1 MDIENVLTRVRSN
14 TVKERTEAI
23 ADLKYIFAQNR
34 SSQQIEVLSDKAYHQ
49 ILETLFKLVK
59 VDSSAYSKAKGSSQ
73 KSQATSRLSACAD
86 AVRILVEVGVTKLR
100 RKTVKALL
108 DHITQTLPAAD
119 GAYLEPLSL
128 QYFKTLR
135 SILEC
140 PPHPEHLA
148 AEEWHDLADFCL
160 QATKDLVHTS
170 NDSLASSFDDDASS
184 TFSSGRINRS
194 ATPSIRSTSAVG
206 RPSSHA
212 SRSQKVSQL
221 TVPAEDV
228 IPCLKSLVSTSNGP
242 VLEKAQTLVETL
254 LDFLLSSSHQ
264 DHVQQLAFETINTVL
279 SRICT
284 SDVALT
290 LRSIQGLIPIIR
302 RNWSTKSPSLREHM
316 LVPLIVGD
324 PYLPHLNFSDSE
336 DQSVDLLDL
345 LEVMREEYCRRHD
358 REHLQIDDLDLAE
371 DCGRNQGVN
380 PFGLKAFRLRSGAL
394 KAEAAWSLICATAS
408 ITNMLHRRGKYTP
421 EFTDPAGTRRATKRR
436 KREDPIATLF
446 QRVKMS
452 ALPDKVHALQ
462 VLCFVLDVAQ
472 FEAVAVQA
480 YIELFLAHSSD
491 KSSPL
496 CSWSMLAITSAAG
509 QNSAHDLSLTNLWT
523 QVWRVVARHLTLT
536 TTCRAACR
544 LMYVLLWERLIR
556 YTDIADIV
564 DGMIP
569 SMELNGPADAVESTI
584 SLCSLLAL
592 ERGQDNSVLAAET
605 AERFLNWLFHSWRP
619 SLTQDRR
626 HTFRNAQHCPAS
638 SILMLLQVCIGDEYR
653 GPCLPNAI
661 LLGVLGRARYK
672 SVEDLRTVQYLL
684 LDHSVENS
692 STPLGKASVHETSK
706 IALIGPKKQ
715 ALAVKVLDF
724 LLVEITALL
733 HDLETCQLTSDSVN
747 VVITLCTVS
756 YSALTHH
763 HAQSFRRH
771 GELKDT
777 TRRLATMLFDLVGSS
792 KKRTMLLDGVF
803 QSFAAVTPSIAE
815 LLSGKRLILNGIVS
829 LLRAVDLDFWR
840 ELCADDDSDGPSGK
854 EAEELSDGDF
864 KTEASNGRH
873 KSAVATFSHNA
884 AAAMSDPISFRRSLA
899 AKFCFVS
906 SSEDQSDQHHPCPVI
921 PRPFV
926 EYVTSLSP
934 SSFICC
940 RPFFRDLF
948 ASEVLVGTEDATAL
962 LLYLQSILRP
972 YTLERSELAMG
983 TSLDV
988 LIGLADLWTD
998 PDNGDLSEAAMD
1010 AYAWFITLAVDMRR
1024 ASPHVLV
1031 SLSILL
1037 QRLIRKSPDFGSSL
1051 DISSARTQLLRVL
1064 DQGNLDVKFS
1074 IGNNLSEIFGLFV
1087 LSEHEGILEDV
1098 VAKLPAAADWP
1109 DGIALRLHVLC
1120 CLAQSWPT
1128 LLRRCVYHIYEIP
1141 TAVPASAGH
1150 AQWCLTQVSKSLH
1163 LHGSKELFRLFAPQ
1177 ILYTWLQTG
1186 TVASIAFSIFDY
1198 DCLKSLLL
1206 DVQDEVAGQ
1215 IAMRQREEQGN
1226 ELARELGRSLDQIV
1240 QESIGKVTGYSIAQD
1255 TAAPPSKNGQTSGA
1269 EARLRKMF
1277 GKEKYAALVVAE
1289 FHNVLLTIFRTMA
1302 DEKSI
1307 ERSFES
1313 HPSYL
1318 NAGKRYQEMKSI
1330 SSSAEVLPANQQP
1343 LFKTRHLFD
1352 EIAHVCR
1359 RTNQEVGSI
1368 WTPSLYVYLFRGL
1381 LDTLHPALG
1390 SQYACSVIRKLRV
1403 LVSVAGSTALENYP
1417 IEMALQALRPFL
1429 TDTHCSEDCIG
1440 IFQYL
1445 LTAGSQYLQGI
1456 PTFVAGIGLVT
1467 LTSLTAF
1474 LGSAQESTTQE
1485 SQFKAIMSKA
1495 ANFHSWLGTYMI
1507 NYRSTTLSETSEKS
1521 FQRMFGAA
1529 RQIRASGNAHSGTH
1543 ESELL
1548 VELLNDDASGGNLL
1562 DQPSRE
1568 SIFRLLC
1575 ANFEKPPSFRE
1586 DIFGSDSE
1594 AALFAPMLGKMIRS
1608 NDYGMGFQLWAGRVL
1623 GRAYASS
1630 GVADRRMTLEIDT
1643 GLEDLIFDDQS
1654 PLDSTHSQSCI
1665 LKTLCNM
1672 LLTDNR
1678 NQVSIIESTLRLV
1691 LSRAEDSELFSEY
1704 EESVPSSVVAGLLW
1718 RNYECPR
1725 RDAATAFDNSLEE
1738 VVMSFESRDAPKW
1751 ISELCVALALTAQDD
1766 LLLSELPSL
1775 LSESDDIC
1783 DRLFPFIVHLTL
1795 LRQAKSHETARSLL
1809 STACQKL
1816 FEKTG
1821 SDYVPHTRILLKTII
1836 YLRKQPLPQE
1846 TNKSDRAQWL
1856 NIDHHQA
1863 ASAAVRCSMFKT
1875 ALLFLD
1881 IGYCEVA
1888 KASRRSSAV
1897 TIDEPTELLLQIYR
1911 SIDEQDAF
1919 YGVQQPSSLS
1929 AMMAR
1934 LEYEHAGFK
1943 SLSFRGAHYD
1953 SQIRYSPATTQA
1965 DEEGMV
1971 QALETLDLNG
1981 LSQSLLGKMT
1991 NLSPNASRTMLNT
2004 ARKLE
2009 QWDLSAPVSD
2019 ANSASSTF
2027 RVFQSINNAPNA
2039 ETFLKVIDGA
2049 VAESI
2054 GLLRSG
2060 DITGSSIHEILG
2072 TLAVLTEVDE
2082 LCSVRGM
2089 EQLEDV
2095 WLRFEER
2102 EDWMSTESFEH
2113 VESIISCRETV
2124 FSTLSKSSS
2133 LRDMARISPRDARS
2147 VEARALLS
2155 SSQMSRRH
2163 DALQNALAATT
2174 YLDRLT
2180 QPCKDLGINIGAA
2193 VQFESAGVLWEQ
2205 GEMAASIKM
2214 LQDLNSIIDTGKHAI
2229 HVGKPELL
2237 AKLGHQISEAR
2248 LEKPD
2253 EIIGRYLVPAIKE
2266 LHGVSEGTEA
2276 GQVFHE
2282 FASFCDQQLQN
2293 PDGLEDFERIQKLRQ
2308 TKEEEVHDLDKMI
2321 RSAGSQ
2327 AREKENLKSHRN
2339 KAKSW
2344 FDLDDREFQRLRDNR
2359 QAFLRQSLE
2368 NYLLALKACDKYDN
2382 DALRFSALWLQH
2394 YDSDIANA
2402 AVARH
2407 INQVGSRKFVSMMNQ
2422 WSSRLLDSNTSFQKH
2437 LASLVF
2443 RICREHPFH
2452 GMYQIFAGSKTK
2464 GGRDEAAM
2472 GRNRA
2477 ANRIVEEV
2485 KSSKSAA
2492 TWIAI
2497 HNSNILFIR
2506 FASERLDD
2514 PKIKPGSKIPLRK
2527 SVTGQRI
2534 GQDIGDLKIPPPTM
2548 KIDLRADLDYSS
2560 VPRIAKFNPE
2570 FSVASGISM
2579 PKIVTAIA
2587 TDGTKYK
2594 QLFKSGNDDLRQD
2607 SIMEQVFEQVSNLLC
2622 SQRATRQRKLGIR
2635 TYKVLPL
2642 TATSGIIEFVSN
2654 TIPLHDYL
2662 MPAHQRLFPRDFKP
2676 NNCRKAIADAQSQS
2690 TDKRIKVYRGVCDKF
2705 HPVLRYFF
2713 QERFENPDDWFD
2725 RRLAYTRST
2734 AAISILG
2741 HILGLGDRH
2750 GHNILLDE
2758 KTGEVVHIDLG
2769 IAFEQG
2775 RILPV
2780 PEVVPFR
2787 LTRDLVDGMGITSTE
2802 GTFRRCCE
2810 FTLEALRNESYSIMT
2825 ILDVLRYDPLYSW
2838 SLSPLRLKKLQEA
2851 QTEAPGDGKDLV
2863 DGEEGE
2869 LGGKKKGHNKS
2880 GENEPGEADRALT
2893 VVKKKLSKSL
2903 SVTAT
2908 VNELIQ
2914 QATDERN
2921 LALLFAGWAAYA

>member
-1 MDIENVLTRVRSN
+1 MDIEDVLTRVQST

-34 SSQQIEVLSDKAYHQ
+34 NSQQIEVLSDKAYHQ
-49 ILETLFKLVK
+49 ILEALFKLVK
-59 VDSSAYSKAKGSSQ
+59 FDSSAYSKAKGSSQ
-73 KSQATSRLSACAD
+73 KSQATTRLSACAD
-86 AVRILVEVGVTKLR
+86 AVRIVVEVGVTKLR

-119 GAYLEPLSL
+119 GAYLEPLSF

-135 SILEC
+135 TILEF
-140 PPHPEHLA
+140 PSHPEHLA
-148 AEEWHDLADFCL
+148 AEEWHELADFCL
-160 QATKDLVHTS
+160 QATKDLVLTPS
-170 NDSLASSFDDDASS
+170 ESIASSFDDDESS
-184 TFSSGRINRS
+184 TLSRTRLNRS
-194 ATPSIRSTSAVG
+194 MTPSIRSASVLG
-206 RPSSHA
+206 RPNSHA
-212 SRSQKVSQL
+212 SRSKLASQL

-228 IPCLKSLVSTSNGP
+228 VPCLKCLVSTSNGP
-242 VLEKAQTLVETL
+242 MLEKAQIIVETL
-254 LDFLLSSSHQ
+254 LGFLLSSTHK
-264 DHVQQLAFETINTVL
+264 DHVQQLAFETMNTIL

-290 LRSIQGLIPIIR
+290 LRSIEGLVPIIR
-302 RNWSTKSPSLREHM
+302 RNWSTKSPTLREHM
-316 LVPLIVGD
+316 LVPLVLGN
-324 PYLPHLNFSDSE
+324 PYLPHLNFRDSE
-336 DQSVDLLDL
+336 DQSVDLLEL
-345 LEVMREEYCRRHD
+345 LDVMREEYCRRHD
-358 REHLQIDDLDLAE
+358 REQLQIDDLDLAE
-371 DCGRNQGVN
+371 DFCQHQKENALSLG
-380 PFGLKAFRLRSGAL
+380 AFRLRFGAL
-394 KAEAAWSLICATAS
+394 RAEASWSLIFVTAS
-408 ITNMLHRRGKYTP
+408 ISSTLHRRGQDTL
-421 EFTDPAGTRRATKRR
+421 EFADDAGPRRATKRR
-436 KREDPIATLF
+436 KREDPISALF

-452 ALPDKVHALQ
+452 PLSDKVHALQ
-462 VLCFVLDVAQ
+462 VLCFVLEIVQ
-472 FEAVAVQA
+472 FEAVALRA
-480 YIELFLAHSSD
+480 HIELILTHVSD
-491 KSSPL
+491 KNSPL
-496 CSWSMLAITSAAG
+496 CSWSMLAIASAAG
-509 QNSAHDLSLTNLWT
+509 QNAATNPSITNLWV

-536 TTCRAACR
+536 TTCRSACR
-544 LMYVLLWERLIR
+544 LMYVILQKKLIR
-556 YTDIADIV
+556 YMDIADIA
-564 DGMIP
+564 DGMVP
-569 SMELNGPADAVESTI
+569 SMELNGPVDAVES
-584 SLCSLLAL
+584 SLNLCSLLAL

-605 AERFLNWLFHSWRP
+605 AERFLNWFFHNWKP
-619 SLTQDRR
+619 SLIQDRR
-626 HTFRNAQHCPAS
+626 HTLRNAQHCPAS
-638 SILMLLQVCIGDEYR
+638 CIMMLLEVCIGDEYR
-653 GPCLPNAI
+653 GTCPPNAI

-672 SVEDLRTVQYLL
+672 SVEDLNTVQYLL
-684 LDHSVENS
+684 LDRTVHGS
-692 STPLGKASVHETSK
+692 STALGKTSMREVSK
-706 IALIGPKKQ
+706 VALTGPKKQ
-715 ALAVKVLDF
+715 ASTVKVLDF
-724 LLVEITALL
+724 LLAEVTVLL
-733 HDLETCQLTSDSVN
+733 HELENAQLMPDSVN
-747 VVITLCTVS
+747 VIITVCIVS
-756 YSALTHH
+756 YSALGHP
-763 HAQSFRRH
+763 HAQSFRRY
-771 GELKDT
+771 GELQST
-777 TRRLATMLFDLVGSS
+777 THKLATLLFSQVRSS
-792 KKRTMLLDGVF
+792 NKRTMLLDGVF
-803 QSFAAVTPSIAE
+803 LSFATVTPSIAE
-815 LLSGKRLILNGIVS
+815 LLSGKRLILSGIVS
-829 LLRAVDLDFWR
+829 LMRVVDLEFWR
-840 ELCADDDSDGPSGK
+840 ELCAHDNAETQSDK
-854 EAEELSDGDF
+854 EVEEMSDGDF
-864 KTEASNGRH
+864 RPQASNGKN
-873 KSAVATFSHNA
+873 KSLLITFSHNA
-884 AAAMSDPISFRRSLA
+884 AAAMSDSMTFRRSLA

-906 SSEDQSDQHHPCPVI
+906 SSEDQSDQHHPSPAVS
-921 PRPFV
+921 RTFV
-926 EYVTSLSP
+926 EYITSLSP
-934 SSFICC
+934 SFFICC
-940 RPFFRDLF
+940 RHFLRDLF
-948 ASEVLVGTEDATAL
+948 DSEVSIGTEDATAL

-983 TSLDV
+983 TSLDIM
-988 LIGLADLWTD
+988 IGLVDLWTD
-998 PDNGDLSEAAMD
+998 PDSGDLSEAATEV
-1010 AYAWFITLAVDMRR
+1010 YAWFVTLAVEMGR

-1031 SLSILL
+1031 CLSILL
-1037 QRLIRKSPDFGSSL
+1037 QRLIRKSPDFGTSL
-1051 DISSARTQLLRVL
+1051 DISSARTQLFMVL
-1064 DQGNLDVKFS
+1064 GQGNLDVKFS
-1074 IGNNLSEIFGLFV
+1074 VGNNLSEIFGLFV
-1087 LSEHEGILEDV
+1087 LSEHEGILGDV
-1098 VAKLPAAADWP
+1098 LATLPAAANWL

-1141 TAVPASAGH
+1141 HAVPAASGH

-1163 LHGSKELFRLFAPQ
+1163 LHDSQALFRLFAPQ
-1177 ILYTWLQTG
+1177 ILYTWLEAE
-1186 TVASIAFSIFDY
+1186 TVTSIAFSIFGY
-1198 DCLKSLLL
+1198 DSLKSLLL
-1206 DVQDEVAGQ
+1206 DVQDEVVGQ
-1215 IAMRQREEQGN
+1215 IVMRQKEEQGSQ
-1226 ELARELGRSLDQIV
+1226 LARQLERPLDHII
-1240 QESIGKVTGYSIAQD
+1240 QESIGKAVGYSIAQD
-1255 TAAPPSKNGQTSGA
+1255 IDSPPSRNTQALGA
-1269 EARLRKMF
+1269 EASLRKML
-1277 GKEKYAALVVAE
+1277 GKEIYTALVIAD

-1302 DEKSI
+1302 DERSV
-1307 ERSFES
+1307 ERVFES

-1318 NAGKRYQEMKSI
+1318 NANKKYQEMKTI
-1330 SSSAEVLPANQQP
+1330 SSSAEILPANQQP
-1343 LFKTRHLFD
+1343 LFRARHLLD
-1352 EIAHVCR
+1352 EITHVCR
-1359 RTNQEVGSI
+1359 RTNQEAENV
-1368 WTPSLYVYLFRGL
+1368 WTPFLYVYLFRGL
-1381 LDTLHPALG
+1381 LNTLHPALG
-1390 SQYACSVIRKLRV
+1390 SQHACSTIRKLRI
-1403 LVSVAGSTALENYP
+1403 LVSIAGATALQDYP
-1417 IEMALQALRPFL
+1417 IEMALHSLRPFL

-1445 LTAGSQYLQGI
+1445 LTAGSHYLKEI

-1467 LTSLTAF
+1467 LTSLREF
-1474 LGSAQESTTQE
+1474 LGSSQDSTTQE
-1485 SQFKAIMSKA
+1485 SQYKAIMSKA
-1495 ANFHSWLGTYMI
+1495 ANFHAWLGTYMI
-1507 NYRSTTLSETSEKS
+1507 NYRAKPMSETARES
-1521 FQRMFGAA
+1521 FQQMFEAA
-1529 RQIRASGNAHSGTH
+1529 RQVRANGNAQNGTH
-1543 ESELL
+1543 ESALL
-1548 VELLNDDASGGNLL
+1548 VRLLEDEVSGRNLL
-1562 DQPSRE
+1562 DRRSRD

-1575 ANFEKPPSFRE
+1575 ANFEKPSSFRE

-1594 AALFAPMLGKMIRS
+1594 AAVFAPILGRMVRS
-1608 NDYGMGFQLWAGRVL
+1608 NDYGFGFQLWVGLVL

-1630 GVADRRMTLEIDT
+1630 GVADRVMTLEIDT
-1643 GLEDLIFDDQS
+1643 DLEDLVSGDRDT
-1654 PLDSTHSQSCI
+1654 LGSTTSQSFI
-1665 LKTLCNM
+1665 LKTLCDK
-1672 LLTDNR
+1672 LTTDDR
-1678 NQVSIIESTLRLV
+1678 KQVGTIENTLRLV
-1691 LSRAEDSELFSEY
+1691 LNRAEDMELFTEF
-1704 EESVPSSVVAGLLW
+1704 EESIPSSVIAGLLW
-1718 RNYECPR
+1718 RTYDCPHHGS
-1725 RDAATAFDNSLEE
+1725 AVISGGNLEN
-1738 VVMSFESRDAPKW
+1738 VVMSFEHQIAPRW
-1751 ISELCVALALTAQDD
+1751 ISDLCVALALTAKDD
-1766 LLLSELPSL
+1766 LLLSELPHL
-1775 LSESDDIC
+1775 LSMSPDIC
-1783 DRLFPFIVHLTL
+1783 HRLFPFIVHLTL
-1795 LRQAKSHETARSLL
+1795 LREAKSHQTARSLL

-1816 FEKTG
+1816 FEKTN
-1821 SDYVPHTRILLKTII
+1821 SDYIPHTRILLRTIL

-1846 TNKSDRAQWL
+1846 TNKSDRSQWL
-1856 NIDHHQA
+1856 SIDHQQA

-1881 IGYCEVA
+1881 IAYCEIA
-1888 KASRRSSAV
+1888 KASRRSSAIV
-1897 TIDEPTELLLQIYR
+1897 VDEPTDLLLQIYR

-1953 SQIRYSPATTQA
+1953 TQIRYSPATTEA

-1971 QALETLDLNG
+1971 QALEALDLNG

-1991 NLSPNASRTMLNT
+1991 NLSPNALRTMLNT

-2009 QWDLSAPVSD
+2009 QWDLSAPASG
-2019 ANSASSTF
+2019 ANSASSAF
-2027 RVFQSINNAPNA
+2027 RVFQGINNAPNA
-2039 ETFLKVIDGA
+2039 DAFAKVIDGA
-2049 VAESI
+2049 VVESI
-2054 GLLRSG
+2054 GLFRSDG
-2060 DITGSSIHEILG
+2060 ITGSSIHETLG
-2072 TLAVLTEVDE
+2072 TLAILTEVDE
-2082 LCSVRGM
+2082 LCSVRDL
-2089 EQLEDV
+2089 EQLQDV

-2102 EDWMSTESFEH
+2102 EDWMNTESFDH
-2113 VESIISCRETV
+2113 VEGIISCRETL
-2124 FSTLSKSSS
+2124 FSTLSKSGS
-2133 LRDMARISPRDARS
+2133 LREMARISLRDARS
-2147 VEARALLS
+2147 IEARALLS

-2163 DALQNALAATT
+2163 GALQNALAAAT
-2174 YLDRLT
+2174 YLNQLA
-2180 QPCKDLGINIGAA
+2180 QPCAELGMDISAA
-2193 VQFESAGVLWEQ
+2193 VQLESAGVLWDQ
-2205 GEMAASIKM
+2205 GEMAASIKL
-2214 LQDLNSIIDTGKHAI
+2214 LQDLNSTIDTGKHTI

-2253 EIIGRYLVPAIKE
+2253 EIIGRYLVPAIRD

-2293 PDGLEDFERIQKLRQ
+2293 PDSLEDFERIQKLRQ
-2308 TKEEEVHDLDKMI
+2308 TKEEEVHDLDRMI

-2327 AREKENLKSHRN
+2327 SKEKDNLKSHRN

-2394 YDSDIANA
+2394 YDSEIANA

-2407 INQVGSRKFVSMMNQ
+2407 VAHVGSRKFVSMMNQ
-2422 WSSRLLDSNTSFQKH
+2422 WASRLLDVNTPFQKH

-2477 ANRIVEEV
+2477 ANRIVDEL
-2485 KSSKSAA
+2485 KSSKSAP

-2506 FASERLDD
+2506 FASERLED

-2534 GQDIGDLKIPPPTM
+2534 GQDIGDLGIPPPTM

-2560 VPRIAKFNPE
+2560 VPRIARFNQE

-2587 TDGTKYK
+2587 TDGSKYK

-2622 SQRATRQRKLGIR
+2622 SQRSTRQRNLGIR

-2662 MPAHQRLFPRDFKP
+2662 MPAHQRLFPKDLKP
-2676 NNCRKAIADAQSQS
+2676 TNCRKAIADAQSQS
-2690 TDKRIKVYRGVCDKF
+2690 TEKRIKVYKGVCEKF

-2725 RRLAYTRST
+2725 KRLAYTRST

-2851 QTEAPGDGKDLV
+2851 QTEAPGGDLA
-2863 DGEEGE
+2863 DGEEDE
-2869 LGGKKKGHNKS
+2869 KGGKKGKRA
-2880 GENEPGEADRALT
+2880 ENEPGEADRALT

>member
-1 MDIENVLTRVRSN
+1 MDIENVLTRIRSN
-14 TVKERTEAI
+14 AIKERTEAI

-49 ILETLFKLVK
+49 ILEALFKLVK

-135 SILEC
+135 TILEC
-140 PPHPEHLA
+140 PSHPEHLA
-148 AEEWHDLADFCL
+148 AKEWHELADFCI
-160 QATKDLVHTS
+160 QATKDLIHTS
-170 NDSLASSFDDDASS
+170 SDSITSSFDGDESS
-184 TFSSGRINRS
+184 SFSGGRLNRS
-194 ATPSIRSTSAVG
+194 ATPSIRSASVIG
-206 RPSSHA
+206 RPNSHA
-212 SRSQKVSQL
+212 SRSQRASQL
-221 TVPAEDV
+221 TVPAEDI
-228 IPCLKSLVSTSNGP
+228 IPCLKYLVSTSNGP

-254 LDFLLSSSHQ
+254 LDFLLSSTHK
-264 DHVQQLAFETINTVL
+264 DHVQQLAFETMNTVL

-290 LRSIQGLIPIIR
+290 LRSIEGLVPIIR

-316 LVPLIVGD
+316 LVPLVLGD
-324 PYLPHLNFSDSE
+324 PYLPHLSFRDSE
-336 DQSVDLLDL
+336 DQLVDLLDL

-358 REHLQIDDLDLAE
+358 RDQLQIDDLDLAE
-371 DCGRNQGVN
+371 AFDQHQKEKPLSLR
-380 PFGLKAFRLRSGAL
+380 AFRLRFGVL
-394 KAEAAWSLICATAS
+394 KAEASWSLICVTATITS
-408 ITNMLHRRGKYTP
+408 ILHLRCQHLLDHA
-421 EFTDPAGTRRATKRR
+421 DPAGARRATKRR

-452 ALPDKVHALQ
+452 TLPDKVHALQ
-462 VLCFVLDVAQ
+462 VLCFVFEIAQ
-472 FEAVAVQA
+472 FEAAALQGYVEPILTHV
-480 YIELFLAHSSD
+480 SD
-491 KSSPL
+491 KNSPL

-509 QNSAHDLSLTNLWT
+509 QNTARDPTLTSLWT

-536 TTCRAACR
+536 TTCRTACR
-544 LMYVLLWERLIR
+544 LMYVILQKGLIR
-556 YTDIADIV
+556 YMDIADIA

-569 SMELNGPADAVESTI
+569 SMELNGPVDSVESTLN
-584 SLCSLLAL
+584 LCSLLAL

-605 AERFLNWLFHSWRP
+605 AERFLNWLFHSWKP
-619 SLTQDRR
+619 SYIQDRR
-626 HTFRNAQHCPAS
+626 HTLRNAQHCPAD
-638 SILMLLQVCIGDEYR
+638 SIMMLLEVCIGDEYH
-653 GPCLPNAI
+653 GPSLPHAM
-661 LLGVLGRARYK
+661 LLGALGRARYK
-672 SVEDLRTVQYLL
+672 SVEDLVTVQYLL
-684 LDHSVENS
+684 LDHDNQPS
-692 STPLGKASVHETSK
+692 SPTLGKAFKHDTSK
-706 IALIGPKKQ
+706 IALTGPKKQ

-733 HDLETCQLTSDSVN
+733 HELETSQLMPDSVN
-747 VVITLCTVS
+747 VVTTLCIVS
-756 YSALTHH
+756 YSALAHH

-771 GELKDT
+771 GELQGT
-777 TRRLATMLFDLVGSS
+777 TRKLATMVFGLVGSS
-792 KKRTMLLDGVF
+792 QKRTMLLEGAF

-815 LLSGKRLILNGIVS
+815 LLSGKRLIFRGIVS
-829 LLRAVDLDFWR
+829 LLRAVDLGLWR
-840 ELCADDDSDGPSGK
+840 ELCAHDDSDRLSGK
-854 EAEELSDGDF
+854 EVEELSDGDF
-864 KTEASNGRH
+864 KQEASNGRH
-873 KSAVATFSHNA
+873 KSVMTAFSHNA
-884 AAAMSDPISFRRSLA
+884 AAAMSDPMTFRRSLA
-899 AKFCFVS
+899 AKFCFIS

-921 PRPFV
+921 KRTFV

-934 SSFICC
+934 SFFICC
-940 RPFFRDLF
+940 RHFFRDLF

-988 LIGLADLWTD
+988 MIGLVDLWTD
-998 PDNGDLSEAAMD
+998 PDSGDLSEAAME

-1024 ASPHVLV
+1024 ASPHVLICM
-1031 SLSILL
+1031 SILL
-1037 QRLIRKSPDFGSSL
+1037 QRLIRTSPDFGTTL
-1051 DISSARTQLLRVL
+1051 DISSARTQLFKVL

-1074 IGNNLSEIFGLFV
+1074 VGNNLSEIFGLFV

-1098 VAKLPAAADWP
+1098 VGKLPAAANWP

-1141 TAVPASAGH
+1141 AAVPASAGH
-1150 AQWCLTQVSKSLH
+1150 ARWCLSQVSKSLH
-1163 LHGSKELFRLFAPQ
+1163 LHNPQELFRLFAPQ
-1177 ILYTWLQTG
+1177 IMYTWLETG
-1186 TVASIAFSIFDY
+1186 TVNSIAFSIFGY
-1198 DCLKSLLL
+1198 DSLKSLLL

-1215 IAMRQREEQGN
+1215 IVMRQKEEQGN
-1226 ELARELGRSLDQIV
+1226 QLARELGKSFDQII

-1255 TAAPPSKNGQTSGA
+1255 LTVPPSKSAQALGA
-1269 EARLRKMF
+1269 EARLRKIL
-1277 GKEKYAALVVAE
+1277 GKENYTALVIAN
-1289 FHNVLLTIFRTMA
+1289 FHDVLLTIFRTIA

-1307 ERSFES
+1307 EKAFES
-1313 HPSYL
+1313 NPSYL
-1318 NAGKRYQEMKSI
+1318 NARKGYQEMKSI
-1330 SSSAEVLPANQQP
+1330 SHSAEVLPVNQQP
-1343 LFKTRHLFD
+1343 LFKARCLLD

-1359 RTNQEVGSI
+1359 RTNQEVESI
-1368 WTPSLYVYLFRGL
+1368 WSQSLYVYLFRGL

-1390 SQYACSVIRKLRV
+1390 SQYACSTIRRLRI
-1403 LVSVAGSTALENYP
+1403 LVSVAGTTSLQEYS
-1417 IEMALQALRPFL
+1417 IEMALQSLRPFL

-1445 LTAGSQYLQGI
+1445 LTAGSHYLKEI
-1456 PTFVAGIGLVT
+1456 PTFVAGLGLVA
-1467 LTSLTAF
+1467 LTSLKAF
-1474 LGSAQESTTQE
+1474 LGSSQESTTQE
-1485 SQFKAIMSKA
+1485 SQHKAIMSKA
-1495 ANFHSWLGTYMI
+1495 ANFHAWLGTYMI
-1507 NYRSTTLSETSEKS
+1507 NYRSGALSETAAMS
-1521 FQRMFGAA
+1521 FQRMFEAA
-1529 RQIRASGNAHSGTH
+1529 RQIRANGNAHNGTH

-1548 VELLNDDASGGNLL
+1548 LELLDDEVSGRNLL

-1568 SIFRLLC
+1568 SIFHLLC

-1594 AALFAPMLGKMIRS
+1594 AALFAPILGKMVQS
-1608 NDYGMGFQLWAGRVL
+1608 NDYGMDFQLWAGSVL

-1643 GLEDLIFDDQS
+1643 DLEDLVSDDRDTLG
-1654 PLDSTHSQSCI
+1654 PTTSQSCI
-1665 LKTLCNM
+1665 LKTLCTM

-1678 NQVSIIESTLRLV
+1678 KQVGTIENTLRLI
-1691 LSRAEDSELFSEY
+1691 LNRAEDSELFIECQ
-1704 EESVPSSVVAGLLW
+1704 ESMPSSVVAGLLW
-1718 RNYECPR
+1718 RSYECPH
-1725 RDAATAFDNSLEE
+1725 RDSAVASSTNLED
-1738 VVMSFESRDAPKW
+1738 VVESFEGRNAPSW
-1751 ISELCVALALTAQDD
+1751 ISDLCVALALTAKDD
-1766 LLLSELPSL
+1766 LLLSELPRL
-1775 LSESDDIC
+1775 LSESEDIC

-1795 LRQAKSHETARSLL
+1795 LRQAKSHQTARSLL

-1816 FEKTG
+1816 FEMTG
-1821 SDYVPHTRILLKTII
+1821 SEYVPHTRVLIKTIV

-1846 TNKSDRAQWL
+1846 TNKSDRSQWL
-1856 NIDHHQA
+1856 SIDHHQA

-1881 IGYCEVA
+1881 IGYCEIA

-1897 TIDEPTELLLQIYR
+1897 MMEEPTDLLLQIYR

-1934 LEYEHAGFK
+1934 LEYERAGFK

-1953 SQIRYSPATTQA
+1953 SQIRYSPATTQM
-1965 DEEGMV
+1965 DEEGMI

-1991 NLSPNASRTMLNT
+1991 NLSQNALRTMLNT

-2009 QWDLSAPVSD
+2009 QWDLSAPVSG

-2027 RVFQSINNAPNA
+2027 HVFQGINNAPNSDA
-2039 ETFLKVIDGA
+2039 FTKVIDGA
-2049 VAESI
+2049 VIESI

-2060 DITGSSIHEILG
+2060 DITGSSIHETLG
-2072 TLAVLTEVDE
+2072 TLAILTEIDE
-2082 LCSVRGM
+2082 LCSVRDL

-2102 EDWMSTESFEH
+2102 EDWMHTESFDH
-2113 VESIISCRETV
+2113 VESIVSCRETL
-2124 FSTLSKSSS
+2124 FSTLSKSGS
-2133 LRDMARISPRDARS
+2133 LRKMTRISSRDARS
-2147 VEARALLS
+2147 MEARALLS

-2163 DALQNALAATT
+2163 GALQNALAAAT
-2174 YLDRLT
+2174 YLNQLT
-2180 QPCKDLGINIGAA
+2180 QPCKDLGSNISAA
-2193 VQFESAGVLWEQ
+2193 VQFESAGVLWDQ

-2214 LQDLNSIIDTGKHAI
+2214 LQDLNSTIDAGKHAI

-2253 EIIGRYLVPAIKE
+2253 EIISRYLVPAIRE
-2266 LHGVSEGTEA
+2266 LHDVSEGTEA
-2276 GQVFHE
+2276 GKVFHE

-2308 TKEEEVHDLDKMI
+2308 TKEEEVHDLDRMI

-2327 AREKENLKSHRN
+2327 SKDKDNLKSHRN

-2394 YDSDIANA
+2394 YDSEIANA

-2407 INQVGSRKFVSMMNQ
+2407 IAQVGSRKFVSMMNQ
-2422 WSSRLLDSNTSFQKH
+2422 WSSRLLDVNTSFQKH

-2485 KSSKSAA
+2485 KSSKSAP

-2506 FASERLDD
+2506 FAAERLDD

-2527 SVTGQRI
+2527 SATGQRI
-2534 GQDIGDLKIPPPTM
+2534 GQDIGDLGIPPPTM

-2560 VPRIAKFNPE
+2560 VPRIAKFNQE

-2622 SQRATRQRKLGIR
+2622 SQRSTRQRKLGIR

-2662 MPAHQRLFPRDFKP
+2662 MPAHQRLFPKDLKP
-2676 NNCRKAIADAQSQS
+2676 TNCRKAIADAQSQS
-2690 TDKRIKVYRGVCDKF
+2690 TEKRIKVYKGVCEKF

-2802 GTFRRCCE
+2802 GVFRRCCE

-2851 QTEAPGDGKDLV
+2851 QTEAPGGNLV
-2863 DGEEGE
+2863 DGEEHE
-2869 LGGKKKGHNKS
+2869 LGGKKTKS